1 VAHHRQR
8 RFQLVGQQIDNR
20 LRRRNEAAGLALAQ
34 DRVSKGPKPG
44 SARDDPYRAG
54 RSQLRRPV
62 KGREQDDVSV
72 VRRGVPVD
80 VVSRLELELRTVRVG
95 RQRLKNPRAS
105 TNVDDIAGRKA

>member
-34 DRVSKGPKPG
+34 DRVSKGREPG
-44 SARDDPYRAG
+44 SARDDLNRAG

-62 KGREQDDVSV
+62 KWREQDDGGV

-80 VVSRLELELRTVRVG
+80 VVRRLELELGTVRVG
-95 RQRLKNPRAS
+95 RQGLENPRAS
-105 TNVDDIAGRKA
+105 TDVDDVAWRKD